1 MSGNMVRDSA
11 EDSIITRFDKAFVAA
26 NKLAVGLL
34 LAVMV
39 VLVFGNVVLRYG
51 FSASIGWVEELSRY
65 MMVWLAWLAAGLAY
79 RNGAHI
85 ALDFLENALPD
96 GAARALRAFIILS
109 MIGFFGAL
117 VYLGGQYASFSWGD
131 ETPMLRLPF
140 GLIHLAIPV
149 GSAVMLMHLLLAA
162 RNNITRRATA
172 EDQAHA
178 AEMGML

>member
-1 MSGNMVRDSA
+1 MHRYLSRLAGEGSA
-11 EDSIITRFDKAFVAA
+11 FDRLDNLFVAL
-26 NKLAVGLL
+26 NKLIVALL

-65 MMVWLAWLAAGLAY
+65 MMVWLAWLAIGLAY
-79 RNGAHI
+79 RSGAHI
-85 ALDFLENALPD
+85 ALDFLENALPEA
-96 GAARALRAFIILS
+96 AARALRAFTLVT

-117 VYLGGQYASFSWGD
+117 IYLGGQYAIFSWGD

-140 GLIHLAIPV
+140 GLIRLAIPV
-149 GSAVMLMHLLLAA
+149 GSAVMLLHLLLVA
-162 RNNITRRATA
+162 RSKVTRRATA